1 MYSGVVSVVL
11 WVQFGAVGV
20 VDVVWCSVVY
30 LVQFGVVWR
39 SWCRM
44 WSSKWKVKLKSLKKI
59 WKNSGFTENQTMTW
73 PIAPSIEYNQAN
85 WKEIRPIYI
94 PDRWWKWND
103 LQYMIWNTSYFP
115 SHVTCLKLWSRQS
128 IVIGIW
134 KLKFRYC
141 KKASEKGSQRYPN
154 PLNPSLNK
162 TSFLDGKQQRH
173 FGKVIK
179 QIAENG
185 LAAANVRVPKEFW
198 QTLQFFTKLIS
209 SYQSPSFP

>member
-1 MYSGVVSVVL
+1 MYSGEVSVVL
-11 WVQFGAVGV
+11 WVQFGA

-30 LVQFGVVWR
+30 LVQFRAVGVVWCG
-39 SWCRM
+39 WCRM
-44 WSSKWKVKLKSLKKI
+44 WSSNWKVQLNSRA

-73 PIAPSIEYNQAN
+73 LIALSIEYNQAN
-85 WKEIRPIYI
+85 WKEIRPILSSLNIYPI
-94 PDRWWKWND
+94 DGG
-103 LQYMIWNTSYFP
+103 
-115 SHVTCLKLWSRQS
+115 S

-141 KKASEKGSQRYPN
+141 KKKTSEKGSQRYPN

-198 QTLQFFTKLIS
+198 RSLQFFTN
-209 SYQSPSFP
+209 